1 MSDESKHDP
10 SQPMVKGA
18 DVIYR
23 PAGEA
28 GEYAALATNPYIG
41 CGHKCAYCY
50 VPAAM
55 HIKGGRPAFDAG
67 AVPRPGYD
75 DRLKRD
81 VDRYRQ
87 AGIAEGHPAD
97 QVFITFSSDPYHP
110 GDVEPTIRAIETLI
124 CGGMSFCTLSKG
136 GMKAWSYRGFY
147 RPKRDAYAA
156 TLTTLD
162 DDFSRKWERGAPLP
176 GDRIEALQKFHEAG
190 IFTWVS
196 LEPTLDVE
204 ASLAIVRE
212 THSFVDLYKVGRA
225 NYVPTITK
233 VVDWRDY
240 TLRMID
246 EMERWQKKNYIKL
259 DLQPHLPPNY
269 YNPLRVEQHH

>member
-1 MSDESKHDP
+1 MRPDKYTPD
-10 SQPMVKGA
+10 QPKVRGA

-28 GEYAALATNPYIG
+28 GEYAALATNPYQG

-50 VPAAM
+50 VPLAM
-55 HIKGGRPAFDAG
+55 HLKRPDFDAG
-67 AVPRPGYD
+67 AIPRPGYD
-75 DRLKRD
+75 ERLHRD
-81 VDRYRQ
+81 VDRYRL
-87 AGIAEGHPAD
+87 AGIADGHPAD

-110 GDVEPTIRAIETLI
+110 GDVEPTAHAIERLI
-124 CGGMSFCTLSKG
+124 CGGMAHCTLSKG
-136 GMKAWSYRGFY
+136 GTKALGYIGLY

-162 DDFSRKWERGAPLP
+162 DDFSRKWERAAPLP
-176 GDRIEALQKFHEAG
+176 ADRIAALRAFHEAG

-196 LEPTLDVE
+196 LEPTLDVT
-204 ASLAIVRE
+204 ASLAIVAA
-212 THSFVDLYKVGRA
+212 THRFVDLYKIGRA

-240 TLRMID
+240 TLRMI
-246 EMERWQKKNYIKL
+246 ELCQRLGVKHYIKR
-259 DLQPHLPPNY
+259 DLQPHLPPGY
-269 YNPLRVEQHH
+269 SNPLRVPQHH